1 MINSVTMRLSH
12 FKVQTD
18 LLNYKITQL
27 IDPIIKL
34 IVPARDHKP
43 MADWYRSLVDWLK
56 DGAGKIIGAIGV
68 SGGAVEQDY
77 AVATYGAVAFK
88 T

>member
-1 MINSVTMRLSH
+1 
-12 FKVQTD
+12 
-18 LLNYKITQL
+18 
-27 IDPIIKL
+27 
-34 IVPARDHKP
+34 
-43 MADWYRSLVDWLK
+43 VDWLK
-56 DGAGKIIGAIGV
+56 DGAGKIIGAIDV

>member
-43 MADWYRSLVDWLK
+43 M
-56 DGAGKIIGAIGV
+56 GTG
-68 SGGAVEQDY
+68 
-77 AVATYGAVAFK
+77 
-88 T
+88 